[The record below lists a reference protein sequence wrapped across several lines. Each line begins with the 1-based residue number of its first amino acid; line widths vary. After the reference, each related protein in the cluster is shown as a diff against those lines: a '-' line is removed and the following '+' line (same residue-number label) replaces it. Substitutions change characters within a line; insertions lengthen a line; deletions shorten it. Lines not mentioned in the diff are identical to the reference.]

1 MNLNL
6 LFKIRKYIKSKLYL
20 IVTGSTNTS
29 LPNPATLTQ
38 TRYHIHLG
46 ILVNTLP
53 HMNPN
58 SVKIYIQYIM
68 Y

>member
-38 TRYHIHLG
+38 TRYHLG

-68 Y
+68 